1 MIYTFEEIIEQLA
14 KIIDELNARET
25 SNNCVWAELSGYSW
39 DELCD
44 KAIELIRELGGNNKP
59 SAPNPPHKLEPVVL
73 YENFS
78 LSKEKYMRDI
88 LKK

>member
-1 MIYTFEEIIEQLA
+1 MIYTFEEIIEQLT

-44 KAIELIRELGGNNKP
+44 KAIELIKELGGK
-59 SAPNPPHKLEPVVL
+59 
-73 YENFS
+73 
-78 LSKEKYMRDI
+78 
-88 LKK
+88 